1 MESRDPMSAI
11 VRNLN
16 PYKRVQGTRQVEHFF
31 RAVAGLDVHKAD
43 VKRYYDFVDR
53 KVSDLLLVAQ
63 DTAIANGR
71 DKVELWDLP
80 ITKGLQE
87 SIRAFETLDT
97 EVGLEPILEKAAP
110 RPLLDPSY
118 SEETE
123 ARLPAI
129 AGGLSVALART
140 FKVIDSHLKNH
151 ATEHW
156 ERAFQMFDQ
165 LL

>member
-11 VRNLN
+11 ARNLN
-16 PYKRVQGTRQVEHFF
+16 PQTCSRHAPSRAFFSGCCRLGCPQGRRQTLL
-31 RAVAGLDVHKAD
+31 RLL
-43 VKRYYDFVDR
+43 DR

-123 ARLPAI
+123 ARSPAI

-140 FKVIDSHLKNH
+140 FKVIDSHLKNP

>member
-1 MESRDPMSAI
+1 MAYI
-11 VRNLN
+11 V
-16 PYKRVQGTRQVEHFF
+16 
-31 RAVAGLDVHKAD
+31 
-43 VKRYYDFVDR
+43 
-53 KVSDLLLVAQ
+53 
-63 DTAIANGR
+63 
-71 DKVELWDLP
+71 
-80 ITKGLQE
+80 GLQYY
-87 SIRAFETLDT
+87 SLSTKWI
-97 EVGLEPILEKAAP
+97 AP

-140 FKVIDSHLKNH
+140 FKVIDSHLKNP

>member
-1 MESRDPMSAI
+1 M
-11 VRNLN
+11 
-16 PYKRVQGTRQVEHFF
+16 
-31 RAVAGLDVHKAD
+31 
-43 VKRYYDFVDR
+43 
-53 KVSDLLLVAQ
+53 AQ

-71 DKVELWDLP
+71 DKVEPWDLP

-97 EVGLEPILEKAAP
+97 EVWLEPILEKAAP

-140 FKVIDSHLKNH
+140 FKVIDSHLKNP